1 MLAIADGVAARFA
14 TVPTPTDETVALVGA
29 TARTPNNIP
38 GTPYVVVELPS
49 GDDIAIS
56 AGRRDGVHEFEVY
69 FLLDR
74 ASGDIPR
81 DKVRLLRWLP
91 GLLDATYGAMKLALA
106 TVKKSYVISYEYG
119 TYNYGGNEYHAWRLV
134 VRVWTEDGV
143 TLTP

>member
-1 MLAIADGVAARFA
+1 MLAIADAVATRFDTVA
-14 TVPTPTDETVALVGA
+14 TPADETVALVGS

-38 GTPYVVVELPS
+38 GTPYVVVELPEGS
-49 GDDIAIS
+49 DITVA
-56 AGRRDGVHEFEVY
+56 AGRRDGVHDFDVY

-91 GLLDATYGAMKLALA
+91 GLLDAMYGAMKLALA
-106 TVKKSYVISYEYG
+106 TVKKSYVVEYEYG
-119 TYNYGGNEYHAWRLV
+119 TYNYGGTEYHSWHLV
-134 VRVWTEDGV
+134 VRVWTEDAV

>member
-1 MLAIADGVAARFA
+1 MLAVADAVATRFG
-14 TVPTPTDETVALVGA
+14 TVATPTDETVALVGA
-29 TARTPNNIP
+29 TARTPNNLP
-38 GTPYVVVELPS
+38 GTPFVVVELPEGS
-49 GDDIAIS
+49 EITVAS
-56 AGRRDGVHEFEVY
+56 SRRDAIHDFDVY

-106 TVKKSYVISYEYG
+106 TVKKSYVLEYEYG
-119 TYNYGGNEYHAWRLV
+119 TYNYGGVEYHSWHLV
-134 VRVWTEDGV
+134 VRVWTEDTV